1 MYNTFFNKCMQ
12 NADIHRRTCAD
23 YLQKITRDSLKI
35 SLYFRTALN
44 TQANMFILFIA
55 EIVG

>member
-1 MYNTFFNKCMQ
+1 MQ
-12 NADIHRRTCAD
+12 NADRHRRTRAD